1 MQEPEI
7 IPRTVKVKIRSRG
20 YHGGSLFEWGIPLH
34 KQMILIM
41 DDVENGIYSIDFD
54 KFVDCSDVNDNEYD
68 TCVDNAYKELGKY
81 QDYAIE
87 DAVKYADTW
96 ISKVQP
102 PYVFNYINACDE
114 YDACYFDLELA
125 DLSDLYRWW
134 GNPIERDINID
145 VLYASYEISIID
157 GDGIIAYNPR
167 LRTAIHN
174 VALPHDIFSHLWY
187 LDKLNIAV
195 DLVKRII
202 DRLWLGVPSYIE
214 LEKEEIEEIELW

>member
-7 IPRTVKVKIRSRG
+7 IPRVVRVKIKSRG
-20 YHGGSLFEWGIPLH
+20 YHGGSLFNYDIPSHRQLIH
-34 KQMILIM
+34 IM
-41 DDVENGIYSIDFD
+41 DNVENGVFSIDPD
-54 KFVDCSDVNDNEYD
+54 YYIDCGSVSDNEYD
-68 TCVDNAYKELGKY
+68 ACVDNAYKELGKY

-96 ISKVQP
+96 VTEIQP

-125 DLSDLYRWW
+125 DLSDLFRWW

-174 VALPHDIFSHLWY
+174 ISIPHGIFTHLWY
-187 LDKLNIAV
+187 LDKLDIAISV
-195 DLVKRII
+195 IKRII

-214 LEKEEIEEIELW
+214 LEKEETEEIEL

>member
-7 IPRTVKVKIRSRG
+7 IPRTVKVTVKSRG
-20 YHGGSLFEWGIPLH
+20 YHGGSLFNYDIPSH
-34 KQMILIM
+34 RQLIHIM
-41 DDVENGIYSIDFD
+41 SDVENGIYSIDFD
-54 KFVDCSDVNDNEYD
+54 YYIDCSDANDNEYD
-68 TCVDNAYKELGKY
+68 KCVDNAYKELGKY

-96 ISKVQP
+96 VSEIQP

-125 DLSDLYRWW
+125 DLSDLFRWW
-134 GNPIERDINID
+134 SNPIERNINVD

-174 VALPHDIFSHLWY
+174 ISIPHDIFSHLWY
-187 LDKLNIAV
+187 LDKLDIAV

-202 DRLWLGVPSYIE
+202 DRLWLGVPSYFE
-214 LEKEEIEEIELW
+214 LEKEETEEIELW

>member
-1 MQEPEI
+1 MQGFEV
-7 IPRTVKVKIRSRG
+7 IPRTVKVTVKSRG
-20 YHGGSLFEWGIPLH
+20 YHDGSLFNYNIPSHEL
-34 KQMILIM
+34 MGRIM
-41 DDVENGIYSIDFD
+41 SDVENGVYSIDFD
-54 KFVDCSDVNDNEYD
+54 YYIDCGGVDDDEYD
-68 TCVDNAYKELGKY
+68 ACIDNAYRELGKY

-87 DAVKYADTW
+87 KAIRYADTW
-96 ISKVQP
+96 VSEVQL

-114 YDACYFDLELA
+114 YDACYFDLELI
-125 DLSDLYRWW
+125 DLSDLFRWW
-134 GNPIERDINID
+134 SNPIERDINID

-174 VALPHDIFSHLWY
+174 IALPHNIFTHLWY

-214 LEKEEIEEIELW
+214 LEKEETEEIELW